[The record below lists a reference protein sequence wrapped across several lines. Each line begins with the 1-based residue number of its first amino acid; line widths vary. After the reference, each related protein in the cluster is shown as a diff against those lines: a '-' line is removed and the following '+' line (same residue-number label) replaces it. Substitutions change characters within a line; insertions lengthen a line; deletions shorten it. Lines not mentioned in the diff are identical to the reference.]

1 MIDEDGVCQRLKG
14 IAEISDDLKFA
25 RSDGLNGAVG
35 GGLIL
40 LIRFGLDSG
49 ELARLRDLLFLKLL
63 SRSNRFGCVTSS
75 TGQGNGHGRQD
86 VSDPAFC
93 LIIGVGRISTSD
105 SGHRYGSGF

>member
-1 MIDEDGVCQRLKG
+1 MGWGLSFIIRLR
-14 IAEISDDLKFA
+14 IESVE
-25 RSDGLNGAVG
+25 S
-35 GGLIL
+35 
-40 LIRFGLDSG
+40 
-49 ELARLRDLLFLKLL
+49 ARLRDLLFLDLL
-63 SRSNRFGCVTSS
+63 SRSSRSGCVNGSLLGCVTSS